1 MSVETFCAQVIY
13 NGPDVRNLTPGFGAD
28 VAVVYGCR
36 TFWKF
41 RCRGCK
47 RRKVLESWGRLPFIF
62 AGTNVIHHKVTVGW
76 LLMHGI
82 CNVIANVLQ
91 TCCKC
96 SEPYCKFC
104 SHPKIP
110 DNNATFLCII
120 FMKPYCA
127 LSPRSLSHDYLN
139 GRIPPGLRF
148 PIRHTTRDPAL
159 HLSHHFGKLH
169 IAYST

>member
-13 NGPDVRNLTPGFGAD
+13 NGPDVRNLTPGLVLTWQWCMGVELSGSFGAV
-28 VAVVYGCR
+28 VANGEKCWRAGGGC
-36 TFWKF
+36 
-41 RCRGCK
+41 
-47 RRKVLESWGRLPFIF
+47 LLYA
-62 AGTNVIHHKVTVGW
+62 AGTNVIHHKVTIGR

-104 SHPKIP
+104 SHPKIL
-110 DNNATFLCII
+110 DSNATFLCIN

-148 PIRHTTRDPAL
+148 PIRHITRDPAL